1 MGGWV
6 NTARGGARVLGGNAR
21 VVGGNARLLGE
32 AARVGVGAV
41 VLASVGRTAGVRVAR
56 KSDRGIREVYW

>member
-41 VLASVGRTAGVRVAR
+41 VLASVGRTGVRVAR